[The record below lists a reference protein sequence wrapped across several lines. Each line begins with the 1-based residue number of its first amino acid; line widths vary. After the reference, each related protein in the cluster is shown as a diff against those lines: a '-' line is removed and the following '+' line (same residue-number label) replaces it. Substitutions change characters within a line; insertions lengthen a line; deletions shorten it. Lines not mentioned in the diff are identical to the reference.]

1 MRLVQIIR
9 HAEVIRPVNPRLRLG
24 RARRA
29 DLRVALLERGAP
41 GGQGALVGRV
51 RRVRLGRQVVGQR
64 GGVDGLVVLAGGA
77 EDLLLVGGGGGGG
90 GFGWRLVGGRGGGGG
105 GGVVRRVEDVAA
117 GVEVVGCFAGGA
129 LEGGRRGG
137 EFGVRRAGAAE
148 VAGDAGEGEEGGE
161 ERGHL
166 RGWRSW
172 SVDWLPG
179 CGLVVRWFVSELEDL
194 S

>member
-9 HAEVIRPVNPRLRLG
+9 HAEVIRAIDPRLRLG
-24 RARRA
+24 RARLA

-41 GGQGALVGRV
+41 GGQGALVGGV
-51 RRVRLGRQVVGQR
+51 GRVRLGRQVVGQR

-90 GFGWRLVGGRGGGGG
+90 GFGWLVGGRGGGGA
-105 GGVVRRVEDVAA
+105 GGVVRRVEDVAG
-117 GVEVVGCFAGGA
+117 GVEVVDRFAGGA

-172 SVDWLPG
+172 TVDWLPG
-179 CGLVVRWFVSELEDL
+179 CGLVVWWFVLVIENL